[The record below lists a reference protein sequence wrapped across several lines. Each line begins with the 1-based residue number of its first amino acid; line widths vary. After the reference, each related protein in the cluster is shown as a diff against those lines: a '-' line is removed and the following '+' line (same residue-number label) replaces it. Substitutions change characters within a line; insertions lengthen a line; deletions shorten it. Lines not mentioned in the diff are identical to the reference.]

1 MLANDKRPLAVA
13 SIVLAAGRSSRMGE
27 QHKLLAQVAKASL
40 VARVVNASL
49 QSDLV
54 STTVVV
60 GHRAQDLKNELL
72 GKDVVFVNSPNY
84 KLGLAESL
92 KAGLAS
98 LPAGIDGVMILL
110 ADMPFITFEHINT
123 LILAFN
129 PLAQKHIVVPKWQG
143 RRGNP
148 VLWPTHYIPM
158 MMQLSGDRGARLL
171 LREFSENVRS
181 VAMPT
186 DAVLVDVDTPAQLD
200 CAQARGVATITRC
213 S

>member
-1 MLANDKRPLAVA
+1 MPFDDKKPLAVA

-40 VARVVNASL
+40 VTRVVNASL

-54 STTVVV
+54 STSVVV

-72 GKDVVFVNSPNY
+72 GKEVVFVNSPNY
-84 KLGLAESL
+84 KRGLAESL

-98 LPAGIDGVMILL
+98 LPTGIDGVMILL

-123 LILAFN
+123 LILEFK
-129 PLAQKHIVVPKWQG
+129 PLAQRHIVVPKWQG

-148 VLWPTHYIPM
+148 VIWPMHYIPE
-158 MMQLSGDRGARLL
+158 MMQLSGDRGARSLL
-171 LREFSENVRS
+171 HVFSENVHS

-200 CAQARGVATITRC
+200 CAQARGVVTITRC